1 MSWGRLPWG
10 LRERP
15 FDVYAA
21 SLLFIV
27 GMYVLVQDVYP
38 ENIGHSWITV
48 IVNIVAIYLIL
59 ASSVVLMALLKDP
72 RKCPAFVLF
81 GEMYG
86 WAFISA
92 ATLATSIMYLGT
104 LLWYTPASW
113 FVWAIWMFLWSSMAL
128 VSAVRSFDLHS
139 KYQEMKS

>member
-27 GMYVLVQDVYP
+27 GLYVLTNDVYP
-38 ENIGHSWITV
+38 ETLGSAWITV
-48 IVNIVAIYLIL
+48 VVNIVALYLIA
-59 ASSVVLMALLKDP
+59 ASAVVLTALLKDP

-92 ATLATSIMYLGT
+92 AAFATTIMYVGSLF
-104 LLWYTPASW
+104 WYQPLSW
-113 FVWAIWMFLWSSMAL
+113 LTWGMWVFLWSSMAI
-128 VSAVRSFDLHS
+128 VSAMRSFDLQA
-139 KYQEMKS
+139 KYREMKS

>member
-21 SLLFIV
+21 SLLLIV
-27 GMYVLVQDVYP
+27 GIYVLTHDVYP
-38 ENIGHSWITV
+38 ESLGSTWIT
-48 IVNIVAIYLIL
+48 IVVNVVALYLIA
-59 ASSVVLMALLKDP
+59 ASTVVLTALLKDP

-92 ATLATSIMYLGT
+92 ATCATTIMYMGSLFWYQPMSWLTWG
-104 LLWYTPASW
+104 LW
-113 FVWAIWMFLWSSMAL
+113 VFLWSSMAI
-128 VSAVRSFDLHS
+128 VSAMRSFDLQA
-139 KYQEMKS
+139 KYREMKS

>member
-21 SLLFIV
+21 VLLFITGTYTLFTDMIPPGV
-27 GMYVLVQDVYP
+27 PWGWSHVLI
-38 ENIGHSWITV
+38 NIVSIYFIAASTV
-48 IVNIVAIYLIL
+48 ILL
-59 ASSVVLMALLKDP
+59 ALLKDP

-86 WAFISA
+86 WGFVA
-92 ATLATSIMYLGT
+92 AAALATSFMYIAS
-104 LLWYTPASW
+104 LLWITPASW
-113 FVWAIWMFLWSSMAL
+113 LAWGSWFFVWITLTVASAIR
-128 VSAVRSFDLHS
+128 SADLIS
-139 KYQEMKS
+139 KYREMKN

>member
-21 SLLFIV
+21 SLLFILGV
-27 GMYVLVQDVYP
+27 YVLTNDVYP
-38 ENIGHSWITV
+38 ERVGHGWV
-48 IVNIVAIYLIL
+48 ILVVNVVAIYLVA
-59 ASSVVLMALLKDP
+59 ASSVILAALFKDP

-86 WAFISA
+86 WAFVA
-92 ATLATSIMYLGT
+92 AAALATSMMYVAS
-104 LLWYTPASW
+104 LLWTQPNSLI
-113 FVWAIWMFLWSSMAL
+113 FWAIWLFIWSSLAIT
-128 VSAVRSFDLHS
+128 SSIRSYDLIS
-139 KYQEMKS
+139 KYRELKS

>member
-27 GMYVLVQDVYP
+27 GVYVLTHDVYP
-38 ENIGHSWITV
+38 ETLGSSWINV
-48 IVNIVAIYLIL
+48 VVNIVSLYLIA
-59 ASSVVLMALLKDP
+59 ASGVVLTALLKDP

-86 WAFISA
+86 WAFIAA
-92 ATLATSIMYLGT
+92 ATLATTIMYIGSLY
-104 LLWYTPASW
+104 WYGPSSW
-113 FVWAIWMFLWSSMAL
+113 VAWGIWVFLWFTMSI
-128 VSAVRSFDLHS
+128 VSAMRSFDLHE
-139 KYQEMKS
+139 KYREMKG